1 MAVERMLGLMY
12 SSLIVKRYLFFFFF
26 FLSRLTGDFL
36 LGFFV
41 FFVFFN
47 KTSPPSPTSFL
58 KV

>member
-12 SSLIVKRYLFFFFF
+12 SSLIVKRYFFFFFFFF

-41 FFVFFN
+41 FFVFL
-47 KTSPPSPTSFL
+47 TRRLPLPPLPS
-58 KV
+58 